1 MSVPGL
7 AYGPAET
14 AFVLATTR
22 VAAPARVP
30 EVRLHLAEDAFALW
44 RLVGAESELP
54 DAPPPFWAF
63 AWAGGQA
70 LARHVLDHPALVR
83 GRHVLDLAS
92 GSGLVAIAAAR
103 AGAASVTASDVD
115 PFALAAIGLN
125 SELNGVEVARAPG
138 DLLDGE
144 AGEAPAEVV
153 LAGDVFYER
162 SLADRMLPFLDRVRA
177 KGAEVLIGDPS
188 RDFLPRSRLEALA
201 TYEVPVTQDL
211 EGTTSKRATVWV
223 LRA

>member
-1 MSVPGL
+1 MTP
-7 AYGPAET
+7 GPAET
-14 AFVLATTR
+14 DFVLATTR
-22 VAAPARVP
+22 VRAPQRVP

-44 RLVGAESELP
+44 RLIGTERGLD

-70 LARHVLDHPALVR
+70 LARHVLDHPELVR
-83 GRHVLDLAS
+83 GRDVLDLAS

-115 PFALAAIGLN
+115 TFALAAIALN
-125 SELNGVEVARAPG
+125 SRLNGVEIARAPG
-138 DLLDGE
+138 DLLDGKVGA
-144 AGEAPAEVV
+144 AGAQVV

-162 SLADRMLPFLDRVRA
+162 SLAERMLPFLERA
-177 KGAEVLIGDPS
+177 RAGGAEVLIGDPS
-188 RDFLPRSRLEALA
+188 RDFLPRGRLEALA

-211 EGTTSKRATVWV
+211 EGTTSKWSTVWV
-223 LRA
+223 LGA

>member
-1 MSVPGL
+1 M

-14 AFVLATTR
+14 GFVLATTR
-22 VAAPARVP
+22 VATPARVP

-44 RLVGAESELP
+44 RLVGAEQGLADP
-54 DAPPPFWAF
+54 PPPFWAF

-70 LARHVLDHPALVR
+70 LARYVLDHPALVR

-103 AGAASVTASDVD
+103 AGAATVTASDVD
-115 PFALAAIGLN
+115 PFALAAIALN
-125 SELNGVEVARAPG
+125 VELNGVEVGRVPG

-144 AGEAPAEVV
+144 AGAEVV

-162 SLADRMLPFLDRVRA
+162 SLAERMLPFLERVRGQ
-177 KGAEVLIGDPS
+177 GAQVLIGDPS
-188 RDFLPRSRLEALA
+188 RDFLPRSRLEPLA
-201 TYEVPVTQDL
+201 TYEVPVAPDL
-211 EGTTSKRATVWV
+211 EGTTSKQATVWS
-223 LRA
+223 LAP

>member
-1 MSVPGL
+1 MTP
-7 AYGPAET
+7 GPAET
-14 AFVLATTR
+14 DFVLATTR
-22 VAAPARVP
+22 VRAPQQVP

-44 RLVGAESELP
+44 RLVGVERGLD

-70 LARHVLDHPALVR
+70 LARHVLDHPGLVR
-83 GRHVLDLAS
+83 GRDVLDLAS

-103 AGAASVTASDVD
+103 AGATSVTASDVD
-115 PFALAAIGLN
+115 PFALAAIALN
-125 SELNGVEVARAPG
+125 SRLNGVEIARASG

-144 AGEAPAEVV
+144 AGAAGAQVV

-162 SLADRMLPFLDRVRA
+162 SLAERMLPFLERA
-177 KGAEVLIGDPS
+177 RAGGAEVLIGDPS
-188 RDFLPRSRLEALA
+188 RDFLPRGRLEALA

-211 EGTTSKRATVWV
+211 EGTTSKRSTVWV
-223 LRA
+223 LGA

>member
-1 MSVPGL
+1 M

-14 AFVLATTR
+14 GFVLATTR
-22 VAAPARVP
+22 VATPARVP

-44 RLVGAESELP
+44 RLVGAELGLADP
-54 DAPPPFWAF
+54 PPPFWAF

-70 LARHVLDHPALVR
+70 LARYVLDHPALVR

-103 AGAASVTASDVD
+103 AGATTVTASDVD
-115 PFALAAIGLN
+115 PFALAAIALN
-125 SELNGVEVARAPG
+125 VELNGVEVGRVPG

-144 AGEAPAEVV
+144 AGAEVV

-162 SLADRMLPFLDRVRA
+162 SLAERMLPFLERVRGQ
-177 KGAEVLIGDPS
+177 GAQVLIGDPS
-188 RDFLPRSRLEALA
+188 RDFLPRSRLEPLA
-201 TYEVPVTQDL
+201 TYEVPVTPDL
-211 EGTTSKRATVWV
+211 EGTTSKQATVWS
-223 LRA
+223 LAP

>member
-1 MSVPGL
+1 MR
-7 AYGPAET
+7 YGPAET
-14 AFVLATTR
+14 DFVLATTR
-22 VAAPARVP
+22 VGAPQRVP

-44 RLVGAESELP
+44 RLVGLERGLD

-70 LARHVLDHPALVR
+70 LARHVLDRPGLVR
-83 GRHVLDLAS
+83 GRNVLDLAS

-115 PFALAAIGLN
+115 PFALAAIALN
-125 SELNGVEVARAPG
+125 SRLNGVEVARAPG

-144 AGEAPAEVV
+144 ASIAAAVGAQVV

-162 SLADRMLPFLDRVRA
+162 SLAERMLPFLERVRA
-177 KGAEVLIGDPS
+177 GGADVLIGDPS
-188 RDFLPRSRLEALA
+188 RDFLPRGRLEALA

-211 EGTTSKRATVWV
+211 EGTTSKRSTVWM
-223 LRA
+223 LCA